1 MEKSTEERIKEA
13 ARTVF
18 MRKGYDGA
26 RMQEI
31 ADEAGINK
39 ALLHYYFRS
48 KNKLFGEIF
57 HDAFNQLVPRI
68 GEIIGSVLPV
78 RQKLEYFID
87 NYIDFMMKHPY
98 LPAFVIQEINRNP
111 DYILEHFKGFS
122 EFPKKVQLML
132 EEEARL
138 GNIRPVNARQLITN
152 IISLCLFPFIARPIL
167 SQIIF
172 GGDQDTYDAFLEER
186 KREVAEY
193 VLRNL

>member
-57 HDAFNQLVPRI
+57 NDAFNQLVPRI

-78 RQKLEYFID
+78 RQKLEY
-87 NYIDFMMKHPY
+87 
-98 LPAFVIQEINRNP
+98 
-111 DYILEHFKGFS
+111 S
-122 EFPKKVQLML
+122 S
-132 EEEARL
+132 
-138 GNIRPVNARQLITN
+138 TTTS
-152 IISLCLFPFIARPIL
+152 IS
-167 SQIIF
+167 
-172 GGDQDTYDAFLEER
+172 
-186 KREVAEY
+186 
-193 VLRNL
+193 